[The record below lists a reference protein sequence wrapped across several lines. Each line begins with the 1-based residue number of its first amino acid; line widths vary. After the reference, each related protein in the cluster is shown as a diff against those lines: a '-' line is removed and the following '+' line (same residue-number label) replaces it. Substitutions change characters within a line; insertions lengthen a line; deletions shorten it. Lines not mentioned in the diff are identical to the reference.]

1 MRTISLLKGFLMLA
15 VAVWITGTLSSCT
28 STRSLIFM
36 QGSFDTAQLS
46 VVNPIEP
53 VIRKGDV
60 LSIIVY
66 SDNPDATKIYNQSL
80 ITTASP
86 ASSSASSSLGLGSP
100 NSAGYQVDPK
110 GYIVFQGIG
119 KIQVEGLT
127 KAGLKDT
134 LDARLTPFLLNPYY
148 NIRFLNYKF
157 TMLGEVAKPGIIS
170 LPGERI
176 NLLEAFAL
184 AGDMTFYGRRDNVLI
199 IRENNNKR
207 EFARL
212 DMTKPEIMKSPYFYL
227 QQNDVVI
234 VEPTK
239 KKIAANDQTVVRNV
253 SLAASLI
260 SIIALVYSVLRN

>member
-15 VAVWITGTLSSCT
+15 VAVWITGSMSSCT

-46 VVNPIEP
+46 HVNPVEP
-53 VIRKGDV
+53 VIRKGDII
-60 LSIIVY
+60 SIIVY

-80 ITTASP
+80 IAT
-86 ASSSASSSLGLGSP
+86 ASSSVAASSLSSGTSSP
-100 NSAGYQVDPK
+100 TAAGYQVDQN
-110 GYIVFQGIG
+110 GDIVFQGLG
-119 KIQVEGLT
+119 KLHVEGLT
-127 KAGLKDT
+127 KAILKDT
-134 LDARLTPFLLNPYY
+134 LDIRLVPYLNNPYY
-148 NIRFLNYKF
+148 SIRFLNYKF
-157 TMLGEVAKPGIIS
+157 TMLGEVAKPGIINI
-170 LPGERI
+170 PGERI

-207 EFARL
+207 EFGRL
-212 DMTKPEIMKSPYFYL
+212 DMTKPDIMKSPYFYL

-239 KKIAANDQTVVRNV
+239 KKIGATDQTVVRNV
-253 SLAASLI
+253 SLAATVISLI
-260 SIIALVYSVLRN
+260 AVIYSVFRK